1 MAMTTERTLSR
12 RTALGTLVAM
22 VAFVVPL
29 ALVLREYGPGN
40 MWRGVLVGAAIALT
54 GGAVATWRVS
64 RAHGSTADRAFLQVG
79 DERDDAILT
88 RAAAV
93 AGVSALPLTA
103 LATVAVAVGA
113 DAVATLGVLLVIEA
127 AVLAIAFVVVDRR
140 S

>member
-1 MAMTTERTLSR
+1 M
-12 RTALGTLVAM
+12 
-22 VAFVVPL
+22 
-29 ALVLREYGPGN
+29 
-40 MWRGVLVGAAIALT
+40 
-54 GGAVATWRVS
+54 
-64 RAHGSTADRAFLQVG
+64 
-79 DERDDAILT
+79 
-88 RAAAV
+88 